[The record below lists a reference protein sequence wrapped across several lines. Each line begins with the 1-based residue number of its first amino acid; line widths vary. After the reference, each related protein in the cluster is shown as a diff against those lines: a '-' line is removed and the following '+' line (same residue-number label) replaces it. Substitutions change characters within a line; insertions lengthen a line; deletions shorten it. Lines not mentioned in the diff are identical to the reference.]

1 MVALVITHP
10 GLFVDLPIPARKRVE
25 IPLEFRRKRVQNGR
39 FKIEIELPPVV
50 RQPLMVSYGMG
61 TDSTALLAL
70 LIKMVERG
78 NADAMPDVI
87 HFADVRAE
95 KDVTM
100 AYVDK
105 AQRYLKAA
113 GFPAVT
119 VVSKFGRGT
128 SKDDSIIENCERLKT
143 MPSIC
148 FGGKSCSIK
157 HKADQMDLWTNKWL
171 PAQQAW
177 AAGLTVLKLIGYD
190 AGKADMRRSTNPG
203 DEKYT
208 YCYPLRDAGLTRP
221 DLTAIIAAMGW
232 DDPGKSACFMCGAT
246 KRHEL
251 VPLYQTEPDKLARAL
266 RLEAAAM
273 RNSIERGMKMTTKG
287 LGRNWAWRE
296 YLEVS
301 NPEIIIALAARYG
314 IGTKDWLIYKDLM
327 AKRGDL
333 AAGPLTE
340 PEVETCDGAFDDIL
354 APLP

>member
-1 MVALVITHP
+1 MSFLE
-10 GLFVDLPIPARKRVE
+10 LPIPARKYVE
-25 IPLEFRRKRVQNGR
+25 IPEAFRKRRVQSGR

-50 RQPLMVSYGMG
+50 RQPMLVSYGMG

-78 NADAMPDVI
+78 NRDAMPDVI
-87 HFADVRAE
+87 HFADVKAE
-95 KDVTM
+95 KDITVN
-100 AYVDK
+100 YVAK
-105 AQRYLKAA
+105 AQAYLKAA
-113 GFPAVT
+113 GFPAIT
-119 VVSKFGRGT
+119 VVSKFDRGT
-128 SKDDSIIENCERLKT
+128 SKDNSIIENCERLKT

-157 HKADQMDLWTNKWL
+157 TKADQMDLWTNKWL

-203 DEKYT
+203 DDKYT

-221 DLTAIIAAMGW
+221 DLIAIIDAVGW
-232 DDPGKSACFMCGAT
+232 EQPGKSACFMCGAT
-246 KRHEL
+246 KRPEIL
-251 VPLYQTEPDKLARAL
+251 PLYQSEPDKLARAL

-296 YLEVS
+296 LLEVS
-301 NPEIIIALAARYG
+301 YPEILFDLANRFG
-314 IGTKDWLIYKDLM
+314 IGTEDWLIYKDLM
-327 AKRGDL
+327 SKRRDL
-333 AAGPLTE
+333 AAGELEE
-340 PEVETCDGAFDDIL
+340 PQVETCDGVTDEIL
-354 APLP
+354 API